1 MPRAGRPCPIS
12 HSNCVYLCTVAPATS
27 VVLPSLVYW
36 RVQRGFTQEQLAE
49 RLGMHRN
56 TVWAIEAGHPA
67 FMRTARLLAKTLR
80 VQVADLQ
87 RQPPENY
94 STAAQ

>member
-1 MPRAGRPCPIS
+1 MARAD
-12 HSNCVYLCTVAPATS
+12 S
-27 VVLPSLVYW
+27 VMLPSLVYW
-36 RVQRGFTQEQLAE
+36 RAQRGLTQDRLAE

-67 FMRTARLLAKTLR
+67 FMRTARLLASALHVK
-80 VQVADLQ
+80 VADLQ

-94 STAAQ
+94 STPAQ